1 MLTLKTLTWPVWA
14 ESDRPVEEVSLRVL
28 QVEPDLYD
36 GVYVFLQ
43 RLSSKE
49 YVSLGAAVESLQ
61 LMEFFWEREWRR
73 YQGIVQNDVLLSLR
87 RYSSNQKEILKL
99 YFWNYF
105 CLEIQK
111 NKNSLTSSTILV
123 RLADRSEMVWDYMI
137 LWYIKY
143 TYIIYIIW
151 ILFSDAEGILTLASR
166 PSLSTFSCKLPK
178 CSVCVG
184 AEWILRN
191 LEMCLNSSSL
201 SVDNEQPLDV
211 LLLLM
216 TVYILHSH
224 HLPLAFSLHCRRFD
238 F

>member
-1 MLTLKTLTWPVWA
+1 MLTLKNLTWPVWA

-99 YFWNYF
+99 YIWNFFLSGNTEEYE
-105 CLEIQK
+105 LINLIHDLGEVGRQ
-111 NKNSLTSSTILV
+111 V
-123 RLADRSEMVWDYMI
+123 RDGLRLYDIMI
-137 LWYIKY
+137 YLIY
-143 TYIIYIIW
+143 TYNIYYMNIIFW
-151 ILFSDAEGILTLASR
+151 CRGDTHPCQQAQLFH
-166 PSLSTFSCKLPK
+166 
-178 CSVCVG
+178 
-184 AEWILRN
+184 
-191 LEMCLNSSSL
+191 
-201 SVDNEQPLDV
+201 V
-211 LLLLM
+211 LL
-216 TVYILHSH
+216 
-224 HLPLAFSLHCRRFD
+224 
-238 F
+238 